1 MVLSIGIGLIRS
13 KAGLGEKKTEP
24 RSLWKTAGSAF
35 AVAWPNPQALIDGTL
50 MLGDF
55 RASLPGGS
63 APVFYFRVFFS
74 QPALV
79 YRPCRDGSSA
89 RQQNQRPDSHLAE
102 SYLRHRDPSLRI
114 QIALPIAPHTFGIN
128 RRLAGF

>member
-35 AVAWPNPQALIDGTL
+35 AVTWPNPQALIDGTL

-63 APVFYFRVFFS
+63 APYFIAGF
-74 QPALV
+74 
-79 YRPCRDGSSA
+79 SSA
-89 RQQNQRPDSHLAE
+89 SLLWFTGLAVMVHLLGSKINARIL
-102 SYLRHRDPSLRI
+102 SWLNRICGTVILLCGFKLLYRLLRTL
-114 QIALPIAPHTFGIN
+114 LV
-128 RRLAGF
+128 